1 MSAKKPPST
10 ALTAIDGI
18 LPEPIARRMYEW
30 RRVFTGPPPMIYLSR
45 LGRNI
50 TLIETLDGKPLGDRC
65 SYLAVETLTGHIVG
79 TVRDGALL
87 MRPDAALS
95 ARTRC
100 TLFPAAKA

>member
-10 ALTAIDGI
+10 ALTAIDAI

-30 RRVFTGPPPMIYLSR
+30 RRVFTGPLPMIYLSR
-45 LGRNI
+45 LGRDI
-50 TLIETLDGKPLGDRC
+50 TLIETLDGKPLEGQS
-65 SYLAVETLTGHIVG
+65 SYLAVEALSNRIVG
-79 TVRDGALL
+79 TVRDGILM
-87 MRPDAALS
+87 MRPGVTLP